1 MKEKI
6 VLPIRILQKDELEKK
21 GLRIRVFPYLQ
32 NNTVMHGHAFAEIAV
47 IISGKGMHRTFK
59 GLEPLL
65 PGDVLLV
72 PEGAV
77 HAYEEVDNLRLVN
90 ILFPPEE
97 LPVLSELN
105 RLQGCGSLFA
115 IRSSQIF
122 ANMKIMHLNLKPD
135 DFSFVKDLLALMMKE
150 SSSALPGERCA
161 VLGAF
166 LLLVS
171 RIVRG
176 GGGYPLGAE
185 KKIPDGITRAI
196 NYILDNYEKEI
207 ELKDLVKI
215 SKMSSSSFM
224 RVFSAVKGTSP
235 MNFLAEVRINRACT
249 LLQSH
254 KCGITEVAG
263 KVGFVDSN
271 YFSRAFHK
279 HIGISPREFRRASAQ
294 SVL

>member
-1 MKEKI
+1 MKENV
-6 VLPIRILQKDELEKK
+6 VLPIRVLQKNELEKK
-21 GLRIRVFPYLQ
+21 GLRIKIFPYLQ
-32 NNTVMHGHAFAEIAV
+32 NNTVMHGHTFAEIAV
-47 IISGKGMHRTFK
+47 ITSGKGMHRTFK
-59 GLEPLL
+59 GLEPLS

-77 HAYEEVDNLRLVN
+77 HAYEEVDDLRLVN
-90 ILFPPEE
+90 ILFSPEE
-97 LPVLSELN
+97 LPVLAELN

-115 IRSSQIF
+115 IRSSPVF
-122 ANMKIMHLNLKPD
+122 ANMKILHLNLKPD
-135 DFSFVKDLLALMMKE
+135 DFSFVKDLLALMVKE
-150 SSSALPGERCA
+150 NGGALPGKRCA

-176 GGGYPLGAE
+176 GGEYQLEAE
-185 KKIPDGITRAI
+185 KKVPDGITRVV

-207 ELKDLVKI
+207 ELKDLVRI
-215 SKMSSSSFM
+215 SKMSPSSFM

-235 MNFLAEVRINRACT
+235 MNFLTEVRINRACT
-249 LLQSH
+249 LLQSR
-254 KCGITEVAG
+254 KCGITEIAG
-263 KVGFVDSN
+263 MVGFADSN

-279 HIGISPREFRRASAQ
+279 HIGISPREFRRASTQ